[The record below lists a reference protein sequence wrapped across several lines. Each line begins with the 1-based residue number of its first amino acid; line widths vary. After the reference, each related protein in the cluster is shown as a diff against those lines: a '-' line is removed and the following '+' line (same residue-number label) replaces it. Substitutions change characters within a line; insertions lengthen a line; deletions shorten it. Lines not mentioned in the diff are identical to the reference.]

1 MEQNRREFLKTTAWM
16 GATAMAAGCLGS
28 GAKLTGG
35 CGAPMQGFAAEPL
48 KKVRVGLIGLGSR
61 GLGASHRLPMIPGT
75 VVTAFCE
82 VRPERVEMAQKWYQ
96 QQGLAQPKVFLG
108 PEAYKA
114 MCDWDG
120 IDVVYS
126 VTPWDLHAPIAA
138 YAMEHGKHVF
148 NEVPGAETIEE
159 CWWLVETSEKT
170 KRHCM
175 MLENCC
181 YGEYEML
188 ALNLIR
194 QGYLGELVHGEA
206 GYIHDQRKLHYGT
219 YVMWAPEA
227 KDHSLKN
234 PSAPT
239 WCIDK
244 FYAEHHGNYYP
255 THGLGPVAKYMN
267 INRGDRFEYLVSLE
281 SRQAS
286 MEHYGR
292 TCFPAGSWQ
301 ATRKIK
307 KGDMNLSLIKT
318 ALGKSILLEHDIM
331 SPRPYDRLNLVTG
344 TRGVFR
350 GYPELY
356 MTWEGKTG
364 DQRSHDWFKPEM
376 REEIREKYKHPLWK
390 AVGEI
395 AKKVGVHGGMDFI
408 MDLRWAYCLQN
419 GLPLDTDVYDLAS
432 WSSLVEVTERSVEGG
447 SSRQEVPDFT
457 RGGWKTG
464 KPFGIV
470 EIDTKKLDFGKAQK
484 DKEQQT
490 V

>member
-1 MEQNRREFLKTTAWM
+1 MQNRRDFLKGTAWM
-16 GATAMAAGCLGS
+16 GAAAMAAGCMGS

-35 CGAPMQGFAAEPL
+35 IGAPMQGFAAKPL
-48 KKVRVGLIGLGSR
+48 KQVRVGLIGLGSR
-61 GLGASHRLPMIPGT
+61 GIGASHRLPMIPGT

-82 VRPERVEMAQKWYQ
+82 VRQERVDMALKWYAKE
-96 QQGLAQPKVFLG
+96 GLPKPKVFLG

-120 IDVVYS
+120 IDVIYS

-148 NEVPGAETIEE
+148 NEVPGAETIDE

-170 KRHCM
+170 KCHCM

-188 ALNLIR
+188 ALNLVR
-194 QGYLGELVHGEA
+194 QGFLGELVHGEA
-206 GYIHDQRKLHYGT
+206 GYIHDQRSLHYNT
-219 YVMWAPEA
+219 RTMWAPGVVSGKGA
-227 KDHSLKN
+227 PN
-234 PSAPT
+234 RPT

-244 FYAEHHGNYYP
+244 YYAEHHGNYYP

-267 INRGDRFEYLVSLE
+267 INRGDRFEHLVSLE

-286 MEHYGR
+286 MEHYGK

-307 KGDMNLSLIKT
+307 KGDMNLSLIRT
-318 ALGKSILLEHDIM
+318 ALGRSILLEHDVM

-344 TRGVFR
+344 TKGMFR
-350 GYPELY
+350 SYPDLY
-356 MTWEGKTG
+356 MAWEEKCG
-364 DQRSHDWFKPEM
+364 DNRSHDYLKPEM
-376 REEIREKYKHPLWK
+376 REEIRQKYKHPLWK
-390 AVGEI
+390 AAGEI
-395 AKKVGVHGGMDFI
+395 AKKVGGHGGMDFL
-408 MDLRWAYCLQN
+408 MDLRWSYCLQN
-419 GLPLDTDVYDLAS
+419 GLPLDTDVYDLAA

-447 SSRQEVPDFT
+447 SSRQEIPDFT

-464 KPFGIV
+464 KPFGIESV
-470 EIDTKKLDFGKAQK
+470 DISKLNFNRAKKDAL
-484 DKEQQT
+484 QQT

>member
-1 MEQNRREFLKTTAWM
+1 MNSRREFLKGTALA
-16 GATAMAAGCLGS
+16 GATAMAAGCLGP
-28 GAKLTGG
+28 GAAKCSCL
-35 CGAPMQGFAAEPL
+35 GAPMQGFAAKPL
-48 KKVRVGLIGLGSR
+48 KQVRVGLIGLGSR
-61 GLGASHRLPMIPGT
+61 GIGASHRLPMIPGT

-82 VRPERVEMAQKWYQ
+82 LRPERVQMAQKWYA
-96 QQGLAQPKVFLG
+96 QQGLPQPKVFLG

-148 NEVPGAETIEE
+148 NEVPGAETIDE
-159 CWWLVETSEKT
+159 CWWLIETAEKT
-170 KRHCM
+170 KQHCM

-194 QGYLGELVHGEA
+194 QGKLGELVHGEA

-219 YVMWAPEA
+219 KTMWAPA
-227 KDHSLKN
+227 IKDMSLKN
-234 PSAPT
+234 PDAPT

-255 THGLGPVAKYMN
+255 THGLGPVCKYMN
-267 INRGDRFEYLVSLE
+267 INHGDKFDYLVSLE

-286 MEHYGR
+286 MEHYGK
-292 TCFPAGSWQ
+292 TCYPPNSWQ
-301 ATRKIK
+301 AQRKIK
-307 KGDMNLSLIKT
+307 KGDMNLSLIRT
-318 ALGKSILLEHDIM
+318 ALGRSILLEHDIM
-331 SPRPYDRLNLVTG
+331 SPRPYDRLNLITG
-344 TRGVFR
+344 TKGIAR
-350 GYPELY
+350 GYPDLY
-356 MTWEGKTG
+356 LAWEEQTG
-364 DQRSHDWFKPEM
+364 DQKSHDYLSREKT
-376 REEIREKYKHPLWK
+376 EEIRQKYKHPLWK

-395 AKKVGVHGGMDFI
+395 AKKVGGHGGMDFI
-408 MDLRWAYCLQN
+408 MDLRWSYCLQN

-432 WSSLVEVTERSVEGG
+432 WSALVEITERSVEGG
-447 SSRQEVPDFT
+447 SSRQEIPDFT
-457 RGGWKTG
+457 RGGWKTA

-470 EIDTKKLDFGKAQK
+470 DVDVSKLNLNKAKKDN
-484 DKEQQT
+484 EQQT